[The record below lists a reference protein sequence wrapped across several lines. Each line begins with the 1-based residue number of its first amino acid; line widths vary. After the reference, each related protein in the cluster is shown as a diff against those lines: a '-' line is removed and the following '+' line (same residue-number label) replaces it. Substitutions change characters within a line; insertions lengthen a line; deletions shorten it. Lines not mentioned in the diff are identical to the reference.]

1 MTKLS
6 RLFPSLLAFTLL
18 LSPGCAALSESMDAY
33 RNSYHGLMVYNLR
46 MGIGDYGAMGI
57 TSIKFDERER
67 VRSQIIAGGGKY
79 NPTPQPFHPSWFAA
93 SEHRT
98 FDFPHTIEVTWFIYG
113 EQQLYHTTMTM
124 PSYKELKKIMGVE
137 KLPGMGLGLI
147 FDMPPQ
153 VKCFVFHARPIL
165 IPWKR
170 KQYHLAAT
178 GMGTPIS
185 GPLDRFVPKTRRL
198 CKEGFL
204 PEKVCAKYRTSDPDA
219 TKQ

>member
-1 MTKLS
+1 M
-6 RLFPSLLAFTLL
+6 
-18 LSPGCAALSESMDAY
+18 
-33 RNSYHGLMVYNLR
+33 
-46 MGIGDYGAMGI
+46 I
-57 TSIKFDERER
+57 
-67 VRSQIIAGGGKY
+67 
-79 NPTPQPFHPSWFAA
+79 
-93 SEHRT
+93 
-98 FDFPHTIEVTWFIYG
+98 
-113 EQQLYHTTMTM
+113 TM

-153 VKCFVFHARPIL
+153 VKCFVFHAQPIL

-185 GPLDRFVPKTRRL
+185 GSLEIFDQETRSL
-198 CKEGFL
+198 CDEGLL

>member
-6 RLFPSLLAFTLL
+6 RLFPLLLAFTLL
-18 LSPGCAALSESMDAY
+18 LSPGCAALSESMEAY
-33 RNSYHGLMVYNLR
+33 RNSYHGLIINTFQLGSGPYGMMSVSSLKMDAR
-46 MGIGDYGAMGI
+46 EKLDGID
-57 TSIKFDERER
+57 T
-67 VRSQIIAGGGKY
+67 GGWGTY
-79 NPTPQPFHPSWFAA
+79 TLTPHPFRPGWFAA
-93 SEHRT
+93 TEHRIYN
-98 FDFPHTIEVTWFIYG
+98 FPHTIEVTWFIYE
-113 EQQLYHTTMTM
+113 EQQLYHTVITM

-153 VKCFVFHARPIL
+153 VKCFVFQAWPIQWERT
-165 IPWKR
+165 P
-170 KQYHLAAT
+170 YHLVAT

-185 GPLDRFVPKTRRL
+185 GPLDRFAPKTRRL

>member
-1 MTKLS
+1 MTKVS
-6 RLFPSLLAFTLL
+6 PLFLSLLAFIL
-18 LSPGCAALSESMDAY
+18 LSLPGCSVFSDAMEAY
-33 RNSYHGLMVYNLR
+33 RNSYHGLKVHLLE

-67 VRSQIIAGGGKY
+67 VDGEIIAGGGKY
-79 NPTPQPFHPSWFAA
+79 NPTPQHFYQNWFAA
-93 SEHRT
+93 SEYRI

-137 KLPGMGLGLI
+137 ELPGMGLGLI

-153 VKCFVFHARPIL
+153 VKCFVFHAWPIP

-170 KQYHLAAT
+170 TQYHLAAT
-178 GMGTPIS
+178 GMGMPIS
-185 GPLDRFVPKTRRL
+185 GSLERFDRETRSQ
-198 CKEGFL
+198 CEEGLL
-204 PEKVCAKYRTSDPDA
+204 PEKVCAKYRL
-219 TKQ
+219 Q

>member
-6 RLFPSLLAFTLL
+6 RLFPLLLAFTLL
-18 LSPGCAALSESMDAY
+18 LLPGCSALSNSMEAY
-33 RNSYHGLMVYNLR
+33 RNPYKGLKAYTLR
-46 MGIGDYGAMGI
+46 MGTGDYGVIGI
-57 TSIKFDERER
+57 SSIKMDGKNPVIGSSSLGWE
-67 VRSQIIAGGGKY
+67 KY
-79 NPTPQPFHPSWFAA
+79 NPTPQPFHPSWFVS
-93 SEHRT
+93 SEHRI
-98 FDFPHTIEVTWFIYG
+98 FDFPHTIELTWFIYE
-113 EQQLYHTTMTM
+113 EQQLYHTVITM
-124 PSYKELKKIMGVE
+124 PSYKDLKKIMGVE

-185 GPLDRFVPKTRRL
+185 GPLDRFIPMTRRL
-198 CKEGFL
+198 CKEGL
-204 PEKVCAKYRTSDPDA
+204 LSEKVCAKYRTSDPDA

>member
-1 MTKLS
+1 
-6 RLFPSLLAFTLL
+6 
-18 LSPGCAALSESMDAY
+18 
-33 RNSYHGLMVYNLR
+33 MVYNLL
-46 MGIGDYGAMGI
+46 MGTGDYSSMGI
-57 TSIKFDERER
+57 TSIKFGERER
-67 VRSQIIAGGGKY
+67 VRSQIIVGGGKY

-93 SEHRT
+93 SEIRT

-113 EQQLYHTTMTM
+113 EQQLYHTVITM

-153 VKCFVFHARPIL
+153 VKCFVFQAWPIQ
-165 IPWKR
+165 WGKR
-170 KQYHLAAT
+170 TYHLAAT
-178 GMGTPIS
+178 GMGAPIS
-185 GPLDRFVPKTRRL
+185 GPVDRFAPKTRRL

>member
-6 RLFPSLLAFTLL
+6 RLFPLLLAFTLL
-18 LSPGCAALSESMDAY
+18 LSPGCAALSESMEAY
-33 RNSYHGLMVYNLR
+33 RNSYHGLMVYNLL
-46 MGIGDYGAMGI
+46 MGTGDYGSMGI
-57 TSIKFDERER
+57 TSIKFDQRER
-67 VRSQIIAGGGKY
+67 VRSQIILGWDKY
-79 NPTPQPFHPSWFAA
+79 NPTPQPFHPSWFVS
-93 SEHRT
+93 SEIRT

-113 EQQLYHTTMTM
+113 EQQLYHTVITM

-153 VKCFVFHARPIL
+153 VKCFVFQAWPIQWERT
-165 IPWKR
+165 P
-170 KQYHLAAT
+170 YHLVAT

-185 GPLDRFVPKTRRL
+185 GPLDRFAPKTRRL